1 MTPRAVWARLCRAAV
16 RAQQPP
22 PRIFLSSWKENDTFF
37 FLLSKTC
44 SGCGGGRRRR
54 RNLPPSHSTV
64 SLLPHCSSTPLFT
77 VGAPSHT
84 HAGSARLLCP
94 IHSRLGLR
102 LQTYTPHPL
111 QHTAVSV
118 CQIAQAQPVSSFPP
132 PLHRSLFQTSFSTH
146 HPRLR
151 PGCVL
156 YFLRV
161 SVPVPPPPSPSS
173 WPDHPDLSC
182 GVDPGQAAAFRLR
195 ARGCR
200 PRACARNGACL
211 SPWPTP
217 LARLCFPPPFA
228 LAPCLPRLENNTTYS
243 RCPPALAKGPKAKRP
258 LLPCPIGAV
267 MAECEAH
274 SHAPP
279 PCLPLH
285 HPVFRSSFGR
295 F

>member
-1 MTPRAVWARLCRAAV
+1 MPRRGPSTTASSSHL
-16 RAQQPP
+16 
-22 PRIFLSSWKENDTFF
+22 LSSWKENDTFF

-161 SVPVPPPPSPSS
+161 SVPVPPPPLPPLGPTTRISLVAWIRAKQQPFASVPAAAGPAPVRATAPAS
-173 WPDHPDLSC
+173 
-182 GVDPGQAAAFRLR
+182 VPGQLLSPVCVSLPLLLSPLACPGLRTTPHIAAARQ
-195 ARGCR
+195 
-200 PRACARNGACL
+200 P
-211 SPWPTP
+211 
-217 LARLCFPPPFA
+217 
-228 LAPCLPRLENNTTYS
+228 LPRGQRQS
-243 RCPPALAKGPKAKRP
+243 
-258 LLPCPIGAV
+258 
-267 MAECEAH
+267 AH
-274 SHAPP
+274 FCRAQ
-279 PCLPLH
+279 L
-285 HPVFRSSFGR
+285 VR
-295 F
+295 